1 MPKQYPIRWRESDLK
16 EVERVVRNFNA
27 KIYRLRKKAD
37 TGTFLPVMKA
47 QLPETVRVAEFVE
60 GIGTRQQLNREL
72 NKLKRFSR
80 WGSEEIVTSSRGG
93 KTLKWYVD
101 EAKEATRILNIQ
113 KAHQRKALQ
122 QKDVTSRG
130 SKTGTK
136 VADFARMQT
145 ELRPTRVN
153 FENLSQ
159 KEWDLKRRW
168 IDRQIDPL
176 FQEQKKYSMRANYIK
191 GLENMGFSPDIVEI
205 VRNLPIDRF
214 VEIVQTDTEGEF
226 SFIYDPLEFEAKEGA
241 LKEVWG
247 GTAQEQFIQTLKRA
261 KYPNKFIRGIQN
273 LTEDE
278 FMTLMGAQT
287 NDRFDNLTD
296 VEFYQ
301 ANKKEV
307 IANWELWL
315 H

>member
-37 TGTFLPVMKA
+37 MGTFLPVLKA
-47 QLPETVRVAEFVE
+47 QLPDTVRVSEFVE
-60 GIGTRQQLNREL
+60 GIGTRKQLNREL

-80 WGSEEIVTSSRGG
+80 RGSEEMVISSRGS
-93 KTLKWYVD
+93 KTLKWYVE

-122 QKDVTSRG
+122 EKDVLTRG
-130 SKTGTK
+130 TKTGTK
-136 VADFARMQT
+136 VADFTRMQT

-205 VRNLPIDRF
+205 VRNLPVDKF

-226 SFIYDPLEFEAKEGA
+226 TFIYDPIEFEAKESA
-241 LKEVWG
+241 LKDVWG
-247 GTAQEQFIQTLKRA
+247 SSAKDEFVKTLKSARYPRKFIQGVESLSD
-261 KYPNKFIRGIQN
+261 
-273 LTEDE
+273 DE
-278 FMTLMGAQT
+278 FMTLMSTQT
-287 NDRFDNLTD
+287 NGHFDNLSD
-296 VEFYQ
+296 VEFYRT
-301 ANKKEV
+301 NKKDIISDWSV
-307 IANWELWL
+307 WL
-315 H
+315 

>member
-1 MPKQYPIRWRESDLK
+1 MPKQHPIRWRESDLK
-16 EVERVVRNFNA
+16 EVERVVRNFNN

-37 TGTFLPVMKA
+37 MGTFLPIMKA
-47 QLPETVRVAEFVE
+47 QLPDTVRVADFVE

-72 NKLKRFSR
+72 KKLQRFSR
-80 WGSEEIVTSSRGG
+80 RGSEEIITSSRGG
-93 KTLKWYVD
+93 KTLKWYVE

-122 QKDVTSRG
+122 EKDIKSRG

-136 VADFARMQT
+136 VADFTSKQV
-145 ELRPTRVN
+145 ELRPTKVN

-205 VRNLPIDRF
+205 VRNLPIDKF

-226 SFIYDPLEFEAKEGA
+226 TFIYDPLEFEAKEGA

-247 GTAQEQFIQTLKRA
+247 SSAQEEFVGTLKKA
-261 KYPNKFIRGIQN
+261 KYPNKFIKGVQN

-278 FMTLMGAQT
+278 FMTLMNAQT
-287 NDRFDNLTD
+287 SGRFDNLSD

-301 ANKKEV
+301 ANKNEI
-307 IANWELWL
+307 IADWGTWL
-315 H
+315 